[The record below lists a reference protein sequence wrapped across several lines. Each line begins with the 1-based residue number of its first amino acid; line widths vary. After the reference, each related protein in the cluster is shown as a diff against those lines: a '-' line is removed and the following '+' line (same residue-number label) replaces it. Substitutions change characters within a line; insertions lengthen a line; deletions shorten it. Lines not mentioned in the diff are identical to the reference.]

1 MVLCVKWNENG
12 NWVLTASKDQIIK
25 VDNMFL
31 TLKLSVK
38 LIGPILFV
46 TFLFLFF
53 IAILFNH
60 FSSLSLSLSLSLSH
74 NDVIAFAFVAL

>member
-38 LIGPILFV
+38 LIGPILFA
-46 TFLFLFF
+46 TFLFLFLFF

-60 FSSLSLSLSLSLSH
+60 FSSLSLSLSLSHIMMLLH
-74 NDVIAFAFVAL
+74 LHL

>member
-60 FSSLSLSLSLSLSH
+60 FSSLSLSLSH

>member
-38 LIGPILFV
+38 LIGHILFV
-46 TFLFLFF
+46 TFLFLFLMT
-53 IAILFNH
+53 ILFNH
-60 FSSLSLSLSLSLSH
+60 FSSLSLSH
-74 NDVIAFAFVAL
+74 NDVIASAFVAL